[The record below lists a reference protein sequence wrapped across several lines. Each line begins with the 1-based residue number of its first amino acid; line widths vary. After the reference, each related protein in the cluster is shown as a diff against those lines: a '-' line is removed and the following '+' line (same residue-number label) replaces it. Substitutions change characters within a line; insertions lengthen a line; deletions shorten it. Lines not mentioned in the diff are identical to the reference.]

1 MNDHFTL
8 LVVDDE
14 KQHRNLLTELLQ
26 DDYRIIL
33 AKNGTQAL
41 ELAHEHAPDLILLD
55 ILMPGLSGFDVIRAL
70 KSNDVTRTTPVI
82 FITALDGV
90 ADEEMGLE
98 LGAVDYIAK
107 PFRPPIVRVRVR
119 NHLQAVHPVSYTHLD
134 VYKRQALAQ
143 TAEAPEARPG
153 EVRLALT
160 VCDTGMGIAADQLD
174 ALFTPFTQV
183 DESITRRFG
192 GSGLGLAICRQLT
205 EMMGGRISL
214 ESTVGPVS
222 YTHLDVYKRQGH
234 SLCQRAKVQTGCHL
248 ALSQALYHHAAGADH
263 RRHKQWPQGRQRAR
277 PAGDTGLHTHQSSPG
292 LAPVARRSGHALAGP
307 VQPF

>member
-119 NHLQAVHPVSYTHLD
+119 NHLQAVHQRRLLE
-134 VYKRQALAQ
+134 QLAMIDS
-143 TAEAPEARPG
+143 
-153 EVRLALT
+153 LT
-160 VCDTGMGIAADQLD
+160 EI
-174 ALFTPFTQV
+174 PNR
-183 DESITRRFG
+183 RRFTEFYEHEWRRCLR
-192 GSGLGLAICRQLT
+192 SGQTLSL
-205 EMMGGRISL
+205 MMI
-214 ESTVGPVS
+214 
-222 YTHLDVYKRQGH
+222 DVDHFKRFNDTYG
-234 SLCQRAKVQTGCHL
+234 
-248 ALSQALYHHAAGADH
+248 HAAGDMVLKRVANTLQNEL
-263 RRHKQWPQGRQRAR
+263 RRP
-277 PAGDTGLHTHQSSPG
+277 GDF
-292 LAPVARRSGHALAGP
+292 VARYGGEEFVIVLPEIDAKGAQTVAQQLCQQVERLQIRHADTTTGQWLTISIGGATCVPTQAEVDPAFFSSADSQLYRAKHEGRNRVCWAP
-307 VQPF
+307 DSAA